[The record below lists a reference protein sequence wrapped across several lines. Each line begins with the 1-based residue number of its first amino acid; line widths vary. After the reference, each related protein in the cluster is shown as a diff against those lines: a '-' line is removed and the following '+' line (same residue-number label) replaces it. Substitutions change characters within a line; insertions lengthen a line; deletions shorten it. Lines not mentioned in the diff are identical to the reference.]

1 MAGGASASWRRNVRM
16 MVPLA
21 LLRTTGSVPQSFG
34 QEDIGMTTDWGRLEE
49 IATQTE
55 ADRLAGRMAVAV
67 RFRGNGSEP
76 VRWNCRGD
84 EPFLSASTIKVA
96 ILIAVARAIDAGT
109 LRHGERRSA
118 RPVDTIAGSGVL
130 KGMEPGLSLTI
141 DDHAY
146 LMVAVSDNTA
156 SNVLIEA
163 VGRETVQSVIESMDL
178 TGTHLRRAFLGH
190 LPSNDL
196 PRNQT
201 TANDLVTM
209 LTAIA
214 DDEAA
219 SPDACRWMRKLL
231 REQQHVDR
239 LGRDLPSGVTF
250 SGKSGSLEGTVH
262 DCAILEGP
270 DGQLIIAGLT
280 SEVRNPYDIDA
291 VFGQLGR
298 IAVLITGIG
307 NVTDD

>member
-1 MAGGASASWRRNVRM
+1 MAGGASASLRRNIRM

-21 LLRTTGSVPQSFG
+21 LARTTGSVPQSFH
-34 QEDIGMTTDWGRLEE
+34 QEDLRMTMDWGRLEQL
-49 IATQTE
+49 ATRAE

-67 RFRGNGSEP
+67 RFHGGGTP
-76 VRWNCRGD
+76 VRWDYRGD
-84 EPFLSASTIKVA
+84 EQFLSASTIKVA

-109 LRHGERRSA
+109 LCHDERRSA

-146 LMVAVSDNTA
+146 LMVAISDNTA
-156 SNVLIEA
+156 SNVMIEA
-163 VGRETVQSVIESMDL
+163 VGRETVQSVIESMGL

-190 LPSNDL
+190 LPSDDL
-196 PRNQT
+196 PRNQI

-209 LTAIA
+209 LAAIA

-219 SPDACRWMRKLL
+219 SPDACRWMRGLL

-239 LGRDLPSGVTF
+239 LGRDLPNGVTF

-262 DCAILEGP
+262 DGAILEGSG
-270 DGQLIIAGLT
+270 GQLIIAGLT
-280 SEVRNPYDIDA
+280 SEVRNVYHIDA
-291 VFGQLGR
+291 VFGQLSR
-298 IAVLITGIG
+298 TAVLIARISNGTG
-307 NVTDD
+307 D